1 MDGNS
6 LNNSLE
12 QAQNLTQ
19 TQSSPLD
26 LLLSAAQSTEGDRQ
40 VSLKTLKQQEID
52 KIMQSFKQ
60 CREIADRYYTS
71 KVEPKLKERR
81 EIYLARADHYKKK
94 FKRLSELTS
103 WCSRDVKTTIDWILP
118 SLIEVYTGGD
128 DPIDI
133 KGVNVEDDDRAR
145 KLQQLLKYQ
154 MERKNSYFTFLDTV
168 LKDALIL
175 NMGAAKVWWKREEK
189 REAYEMLLN
198 TQDVQMTA
206 LLLQEYQKGSIEIRD
221 MEPIEGA
228 PDLFKVTFDKVS
240 VTANHPVLEY
250 LPPSELRYT
259 PEASNLQSAKF
270 TAHRK
275 VVRGDYL
282 IRKEKEG
289 VYENVREALAK
300 YSGNTRYTAYDREHN
315 PELSNAPAK
324 LSDNDTASKEVELYE
339 GYLQVDY
346 NNDGVF
352 EDVIVHAVG
361 DTPIRIAGND
371 FEMAPFF
378 VCAAEYDPSVVFGE
392 ESFADNLEQLQDLK
406 TALVRQIIINV
417 AKNNAP
423 QKFVNETN
431 VDMDALI
438 NNEEHVPVMGTNG
451 SPRDNVFVPDPLPL
465 SPATMTLV
473 EYAQNEIEAQS
484 GSTRYN
490 QGLDSNSLNKMLA
503 LDTPIPMADGSYKKN
518 GDIVA
523 GDFVIGSNGKP
534 TEVLYAHPVQMPKRA
549 FRIKFRS
556 GDVIKAGGEHRWSV
570 KVSDKNYR
578 HKSPEWEKLPTE
590 RIYDLMQSGY
600 RVTIPCVEKVE
611 FTEKDLSMD
620 PYIFGLWLGDGNSHT
635 NRFTSMDSEIVEAFT
650 AWAKQ
655 FYKGSVEKTSQQ
667 NSGRA
672 HMYQIVN
679 TPFRRMLKDMGCLKD
694 SRYVATKDNVKHIP
708 EIYLQ
713 GSFEQ
718 RIALLRGLM
727 DTDGCIDKN
736 GNAIFCNSE
745 PALIDGVVRLIE
757 SLGGKPNVN
766 WKGPDKNGNKFKH
779 SKPHAHVTFAMPF
792 CPVKLQRKVERWKTK
807 KRYWDEQRIDSIE
820 EIPIEAMRCL
830 TVAAKDELYCC
841 GRRLTLTSNTAT
853 GITAIM
859 GSAEKRLKHYAK
871 QMAENFVVPLFRFL
885 ILLNQKYLEEAQMIR
900 LTNENVVI
908 RKEELDI
915 DYDLMINVGQGAGTR
930 EAQIQYLM
938 ILINQIYPQLAQ
950 QGIVTPNSW
959 YQIVKDL
966 LEKMG
971 VRNTAAYLA
980 DPNAPEMQQKQQQVQ
995 QQAMQAQQMQM
1006 QAEIAKASVPKVSV
1020 KLEDLPTD
1028 AKLQFI
1034 TQKLGLQT
1042 TPQNVAEK
1050 ELVDHA

>member
-1 MDGNS
+1 MDAGS

-19 TQSSPLD
+19 AQSSPLD
-26 LLLSAAQSTEGDRQ
+26 LLLSAAQSTGKDKEI
-40 VSLKTLKQQEID
+40 SLKTLKKQEID

-94 FKRLSELTS
+94 FKRLSELTN

-206 LLLQEYQKGSIEIRD
+206 LLLQEYQRGSIEIQD

-228 PDLFKVTFDKVS
+228 PDLFKVTFERVN

-282 IRKEKEG
+282 IRKEREG

-378 VCAAEYDPSVVFGE
+378 VCAAEYDPSMVFGE

-438 NNEEHVPVMGTNG
+438 NNEEHVPVMGTSG

-465 SPATMTLV
+465 SPATMMLV

-490 QGLDSNSLNKMLA
+490 QGLDSNSLNK
-503 LDTPIPMADGSYKKN
+503 
-518 GDIVA
+518 
-523 GDFVIGSNGKP
+523 
-534 TEVLYAHPVQMPKRA
+534 
-549 FRIKFRS
+549 
-556 GDVIKAGGEHRWSV
+556 
-570 KVSDKNYR
+570 
-578 HKSPEWEKLPTE
+578 
-590 RIYDLMQSGY
+590 
-600 RVTIPCVEKVE
+600 
-611 FTEKDLSMD
+611 
-620 PYIFGLWLGDGNSHT
+620 
-635 NRFTSMDSEIVEAFT
+635 
-650 AWAKQ
+650 
-655 FYKGSVEKTSQQ
+655 
-667 NSGRA
+667 
-672 HMYQIVN
+672 
-679 TPFRRMLKDMGCLKD
+679 
-694 SRYVATKDNVKHIP
+694 
-708 EIYLQ
+708 
-713 GSFEQ
+713 
-718 RIALLRGLM
+718 
-727 DTDGCIDKN
+727 
-736 GNAIFCNSE
+736 
-745 PALIDGVVRLIE
+745 
-757 SLGGKPNVN
+757 
-766 WKGPDKNGNKFKH
+766 
-779 SKPHAHVTFAMPF
+779 
-792 CPVKLQRKVERWKTK
+792 
-807 KRYWDEQRIDSIE
+807 
-820 EIPIEAMRCL
+820 
-830 TVAAKDELYCC
+830 
-841 GRRLTLTSNTAT
+841 TAT

-885 ILLNQKYLEEAQMIR
+885 ILLNQKYLEEEQMIR

-980 DPNAPEMQQKQQQVQ
+980 DPNAPEMQQRQ
-995 QQAMQAQQMQM
+995 QQAQQQAIQAQQMQM
-1006 QAEIAKASVPKVSV
+1006 QAEIAKASVPRVSV
-1020 KLEDLPTD
+1020 KLEDLPMD

-1034 TQKLGLQT
+1034 QQKLGLQT
-1042 TPQNVAEK
+1042 TPKNVAEK